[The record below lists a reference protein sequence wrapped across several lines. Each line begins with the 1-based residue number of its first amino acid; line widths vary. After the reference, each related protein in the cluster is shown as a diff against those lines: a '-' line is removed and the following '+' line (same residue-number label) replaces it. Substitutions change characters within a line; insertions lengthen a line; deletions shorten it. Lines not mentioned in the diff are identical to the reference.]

1 LPPYNRL
8 AWLAEHDLVHAWRAV
23 IRAGHIRRA
32 TNYLLSAK
40 GARALADWRDQDRR
54 TYVERA
60 DHVARRRHHIVHV
73 WGFKTPIVFEEA
85 AGNEGRVNLKLW
97 CSQLASGGGEGSA
110 AGPAR

>member
-1 LPPYNRL
+1 
-8 AWLAEHDLVHAWRAV
+8 
-23 IRAGHIRRA
+23 
-32 TNYLLSAK
+32 
-40 GARALADWRDQDRR
+40 
-54 TYVERA
+54 
-60 DHVARRRHHIVHV
+60 V

>member
-1 LPPYNRL
+1 VLLDR
-8 AWLAEHDLVHAWRAV
+8 EFDLL
-23 IRAGHIRRA
+23 
-32 TNYLLSAK
+32 LLSAPF
-40 GARALADWRDQDRR
+40 GL
-54 TYVERA
+54 
-60 DHVARRRHHIVHV
+60 